1 VRFIKHTAF
10 VFIVLIII
18 GTAIAG
24 SRVSDLSVT
33 SEGRDIKIAWEMLD
47 QTGVRHFDVE
57 RRAIDQ
63 EKFMR
68 INDRPIALDESRK
81 YEYIDR
87 SVYKIENAVVF
98 YRIAIVEVNGSVY
111 YSDSIPLG
119 KISSV
124 RRTWGSIK
132 SMFR

>member
-1 VRFIKHTAF
+1 M
-10 VFIVLIII
+10 II
-18 GTAIAG
+18 GTVMAG
-24 SRVSDLSVT
+24 SRVSNLSVI
-33 SEGRDIKIAWEMLD
+33 SEGRDIKISWEMLD

-57 RRAIDQ
+57 RRASDQ
-63 EKFMR
+63 DKFIL
-68 INDRPIALDESRK
+68 INDRPIPLDESRT

-98 YRIAIVEVNGSVY
+98 YRIAIVELNGSVY
-111 YSDSIPLG
+111 YSDVTPLG

>member
-1 VRFIKHTAF
+1 
-10 VFIVLIII
+10 
-18 GTAIAG
+18 
-24 SRVSDLSVT
+24 
-33 SEGRDIKIAWEMLD
+33 MLD

-57 RRAIDQ
+57 RRAGDQ
-63 EKFMR
+63 DKFVR
-68 INDRPIALDESRK
+68 INDRPIPLDESRT

-98 YRIAIVEVNGSVY
+98 YRVAIVELSGSVY
-111 YSDSIPLG
+111 YSDVTPLG